1 MRKIVVLACLSLVAL
16 FPVTG
21 WPIYPER
28 PIRLVLPYTPA
39 GPTDIMARSVAQQM
53 SEGLGQQVVVDNRPG
68 ASTIIGADIV
78 AKATPD
84 GYTLLFATITTL
96 SLNPLLLSKLPY
108 NPEKDLIPVGRLAEM
123 PYVLLVHPS
132 MPNSFADFIAYAKA
146 NPGKLDLGTPGKNTS
161 PHLAC
166 MLLEQSFGVSFESIH
181 YKGGA
186 AVILDLVAGRIQ
198 TYFTTT
204 LTAQPH
210 IKSGKLKGLA
220 VTSAKRLPT
229 LPNVPPI
236 AEFYPGFAVSLW
248 MCIVAPTGTP
258 QEIVAR
264 LNAEIQKYVN
274 NPNNREHML
283 AQGVVLEGGTPEQL
297 GAYITEE
304 TKRWSAAIKK
314 AGLKPE

>member
-1 MRKIVVLACLSLVAL
+1 MRNIAALACLSLLAL
-16 FPVTG
+16 FPVAG
-21 WPIYPER
+21 WSVYPES
-28 PIRLVLPYTPA
+28 PIRLVVPYTPA
-39 GPTDIMARSVAQQM
+39 GPTDIMARALAQKM

-68 ASTIIGADIV
+68 ASTIIGAEAV
-78 AKATPD
+78 AKAAPD

-96 SLNPLLLSKLPY
+96 SLNPVLVSKLPY
-108 NPEKDLIPVGRLAEM
+108 NPQRDFIPVGRLAEM

-132 MPNSFADFIAYAKA
+132 MPNSFADFIAYAKT

-161 PHLAC
+161 PHLAG

-210 IKSGKLKGLA
+210 IKSGKLKALA
-220 VTSAKRLPT
+220 VTSPKRLPT
-229 LPNVPPI
+229 LPDVPPI

-248 MCIVAPTGTP
+248 MGI
-258 QEIVAR
+258 
-264 LNAEIQKYVN
+264 
-274 NPNNREHML
+274 
-283 AQGVVLEGGTPEQL
+283 
-297 GAYITEE
+297 
-304 TKRWSAAIKK
+304 
-314 AGLKPE
+314 